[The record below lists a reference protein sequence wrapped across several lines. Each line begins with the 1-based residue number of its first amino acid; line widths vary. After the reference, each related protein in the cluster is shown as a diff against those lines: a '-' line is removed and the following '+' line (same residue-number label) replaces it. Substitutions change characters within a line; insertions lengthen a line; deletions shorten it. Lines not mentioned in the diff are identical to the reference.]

1 MFISF
6 DRSDYFTDD
15 DDDDDDG
22 SVQLLLSQ

>member
-6 DRSDYFTDD
+6 DRSEYFTDD

-22 SVQLLLSQ
+22 SVQLLLGQ